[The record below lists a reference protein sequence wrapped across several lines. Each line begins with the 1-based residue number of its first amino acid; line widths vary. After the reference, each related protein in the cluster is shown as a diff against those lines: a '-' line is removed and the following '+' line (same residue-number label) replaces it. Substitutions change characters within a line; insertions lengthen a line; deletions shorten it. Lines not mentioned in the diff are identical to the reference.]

1 MREASSVRP
10 STVVSVTSGKGK
22 TSRQTPAPASDAV
35 EGLSL
40 RDDDGYAPLR
50 TYAAIGD
57 GRTVALVAQDG
68 AIDWLPLPGIDG
80 VPAFSALVDS
90 RLGGRL
96 TLQPEGEFTSTREY
110 LPGTNVLATTFTTPD
125 GVVRVTDALTTG
137 LAGRLP
143 WSQLGRR
150 IDGVRGEVAMVAEFA
165 PGTAFRCASPWLR
178 ETLHGYVL
186 RLDGLTLAVRAGE
199 GTDIDVHDNRI
210 GVRLRTAK
218 GSRHILGLV
227 ATQDEPLYLTPPADI
242 DRAIDH
248 TVESWE
254 RWSGHVS
261 CSGPWDEQVRRSIVA
276 LKMLV
281 HAPTGALVAAATTS
295 LPESPTTEKNWDYRF
310 AWVRDTAYA
319 LKAMFRFGLRE
330 ETHAAISWMLR
341 RIREQ
346 GPEPQIFYTLEGE
359 KPPPTE
365 TITDAPG
372 WRGIGPV
379 KNGNGA
385 ADQLQLG
392 IFGDLFTIVRLYV
405 DNGHVLDTP
414 TGRALAD
421 IADQACDW
429 WRRPDAGMWE
439 LERTEHYT
447 TSRLGAWEALTS
459 AAKLAEAGQI
469 PGDSARWTAEAERIR
484 TWVEENCWDEDRRTY
499 TWYPGSQGLDASILL
514 HAVSGFDRGERMSS
528 TIDALRSELGA
539 GPHLY
544 RYSGMREEE
553 GAFLAC
559 SFWMVSALHL
569 VGRTAEA
576 RELMDELVA
585 TAPNDVGLMAEMID
599 PATGDFWG
607 NLPQALSHLALVNAA
622 MTLESDSDGAEGATD

>member
-1 MREASSVRP
+1 MTSERGSSRTTT
-10 STVVSVTSGKGK
+10 STGANGGVDVS
-22 TSRQTPAPASDAV
+22 D
-35 EGLSL
+35 L

-57 GRTVALVAQDG
+57 GRTVALIAQDG
-68 AIDWLPLPGIDG
+68 GIDWLPLPGIDG
-80 VPAFSALVDS
+80 IPAFSALVDAP
-90 RLGGRL
+90 LGGRL
-96 TLQPEGEFTSTREY
+96 TLRPVEDFTTTREY
-110 LPGTNVLATTFTTPD
+110 VEGTNVLVTTFTTAS

-143 WSQLGRR
+143 WSQLARR
-150 IDGVRGEVAMVAEFA
+150 VDGVRGKVEMTAEFA
-165 PGTAFRCASPWLR
+165 PGTAFRCASPWVR
-178 ETLHGYVL
+178 ETIHGHVL
-186 RLDGLTLAVRAGE
+186 RLGGLTLAVRAGE
-199 GTDIDVHDNRI
+199 DIEVDVHDNHI
-210 GVRLRTAK
+210 GVRLTLSK
-218 GSRHILGLV
+218 GSRHVLGLV
-227 ATQDEPLYLTPPADI
+227 ATQDEPLFLAPPDDV
-242 DRAIDH
+242 DRAVDRTID
-248 TVESWE
+248 SWE
-254 RWSGHVS
+254 RWSSEVS
-261 CSGPWDEQVRRSIVA
+261 CSGPWDEEVRRSILA

-295 LPESPTTEKNWDYRF
+295 LPECATAEKNWDYRF

-346 GPEPQIFYTLEGE
+346 GPEPQIFYTLDGE

-439 LERTEHYT
+439 LPQTEHYT

-459 AAKLAEAGQI
+459 AAHLAEAGQI
-469 PGDSARWTAEAERIR
+469 PGDAERWRAEADRIR
-484 TWVEENCWDEDRRTY
+484 TWVEENCWDETRKTY

-528 TIDALRSELGA
+528 TIDALRTELGA

-553 GAFLAC
+553 GAFVAC

-569 VGRTAEA
+569 VGRTDEA
-576 RELMDELVA
+576 RALMDELVA
-585 TAPNDVGLMAEMID
+585 TVPNDVGMMAEMID
-599 PATGDFWG
+599 PATGEFWG

-622 MTLESDSDGAEGATD
+622 MTLESEDGGAEGATD